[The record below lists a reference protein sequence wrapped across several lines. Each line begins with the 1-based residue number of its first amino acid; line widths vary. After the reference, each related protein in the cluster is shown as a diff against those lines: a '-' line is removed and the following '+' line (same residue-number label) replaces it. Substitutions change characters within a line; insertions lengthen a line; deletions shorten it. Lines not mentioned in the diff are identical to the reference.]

1 MKQLKE
7 RNETQ
12 ARVGIDIDH
21 FENVLW
27 AYGLLATPVLPE
39 TLCIHDDDGKLRRRL
54 VKNVFLFWFGI
65 SFLFGTIQC
74 VCRY

>member
-1 MKQLKE
+1 MGLSFKKTIKQLKE

-12 ARVGIDIDH
+12 VCVGIDH

-27 AYGLLATPVLPE
+27 AYRLLATPALPD
-39 TLCIHDDDGKLRRRL
+39 TLCIHDGDGKLRRRL
-54 VKNVFLFWFGI
+54 VKNVFLFK
-65 SFLFGTIQC
+65 FGTIQC